1 MASCSTVTSR
11 LPGSTARTMPRKA
24 NRRADADGAGF
35 DAAPPGAGE
44 APPASCFEQPAKAAS
59 RTTERTRA
67 ARDFTTPLIPAPAHP
82 YFRVQA
88 GLRRLEGERRPEALP
103 IRPRVA

>member
-11 LPGSTARTMPRKA
+11 LPGSTARTIPRKG
-24 NRRADADGAGF
+24 NRRADADGDGDAAAF
-35 DAAPPGAGE
+35 DTASPGEAAAPPL
-44 APPASCFEQPAKAAS
+44 PCLEQPAKAAS
-59 RTTERTRA
+59 RTAERRRA

-88 GLRRLEGERRPEALP
+88 RLRRLEGERGPEALP
-103 IRPRVA
+103 